1 MGRFY
6 YSTLD
11 QKVNGGGMGAR
22 VGGRVMTI
30 LTGSRSQVYYQSLNN
45 IL

>member
-11 QKVNGGGMGAR
+11 QKVNGWMGAR
-22 VGGRVMTI
+22 VGGWVMTI
-30 LTGSRSQVYYQSLNN
+30 LIGSRSHVYYQSLNN

>member
-1 MGRFY
+1 MGHVH
-6 YSTLD
+6 YSTLG
-11 QKVNGGGMGAR
+11 QKVNGWMGAR
-22 VGGRVMTI
+22 VGGWVMTI

>member
-11 QKVNGGGMGAR
+11 QKVNGWGDGW
-22 VGGRVMTI
+22 VDGRMVTI
-30 LTGSRSQVYYQSLNN
+30 LIGSRSQVYYQSLNN

>member
-6 YSTLD
+6 YSNLD
-11 QKVNGGGMGAR
+11 QKVNGWMGVR
-22 VGGRVMTI
+22 VGGWVMTI
-30 LTGSRSQVYYQSLNN
+30 LTGSRIQVYYQSLNN